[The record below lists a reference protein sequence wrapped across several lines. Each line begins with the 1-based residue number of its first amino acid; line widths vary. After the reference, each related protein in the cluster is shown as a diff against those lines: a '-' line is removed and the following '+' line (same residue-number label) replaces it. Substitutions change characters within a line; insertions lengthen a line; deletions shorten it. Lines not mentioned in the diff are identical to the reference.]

1 MKILLYIIGLAA
13 IIFSILLGIKALKF
27 LIKSKKGLH
36 KKDSRFTV
44 SWFEL
49 IVCTV
54 LIMYSMLLLGLF
66 AWALLTSFKT
76 GEDFDFNTIGWPKP
90 FTFENY
96 RLVFDTITV
105 NLTTKEGSANIWQQ
119 FGNAALY
126 AIGSAFF
133 RVAATTMVAYCTAK
147 YKHWLSTLIYNV
159 VLITLAIPI
168 VGNMASM
175 LQITQLLQIWD
186 TFQGMFIMNFAFNN
200 IYFLIIH
207 AAFKNL
213 PWTYA
218 EAAFIDGASHLRV
231 FTKVY
236 LPMILNLSASVF
248 LLFFIEIWNEY
259 QTPMIYLPSY
269 PTIAYGLF
277 RISSGS
283 VLQEIAYFRNEG
295 WYEFTPLI
303 VATGVFSFSVIF
315 AVFMAFKEKLMG
327 NLTEGGIKG

>member
-1 MKILLYIIGLAA
+1 MVILYILGLAA
-13 IIFSILLGIKALKF
+13 IIFSLLLGVKALTFFVK
-27 LIKSKKGLH
+27 LKKGKI
-36 KKDSRFTV
+36 KKDSRFTF

-54 LIMYSMLLLGLF
+54 LIMYSMLLLVLF
-66 AWALLTSFKT
+66 AWALLTSFKN
-76 GEDFDFNTIGWPKP
+76 GEDFEFNKIGLPEP
-90 FTFENY
+90 FTLENY
-96 RLVFDTITV
+96 KLVFEAITV
-105 NLTTKEGSANIWQQ
+105 KSTTTDGSYNIWQQ

-126 AIGSAFF
+126 SIGSAFF
-133 RVAATTMVAYCTAK
+133 RVAATTIVAYCTAK

-159 VLITLAIPI
+159 VLVTLAIPI

-175 LQITQLLQIWD
+175 LQITQALQIWD

-207 AAFKNL
+207 AAFKSL

-231 FTKVY
+231 FTSVY
-236 LPMILNLSASVF
+236 LPLILNLAASVF

-283 VLQEIAYFRNEG
+283 VLQEIPELMEIG
-295 WYEFTPLI
+295 DFTPLI
-303 VATGVFSFSVIF
+303 IATGVFSFSIIF
-315 AVFMAFKEKLMG
+315 AIFMVFKEKLMG